1 MIWKNDEDVEYHYG
15 EIPGSGREDI
25 ARFIDLYNE
34 DRKDD
39 VITEVANKY
48 EEYVPDE
55 TYDKPVTGEAL
66 YAYVNIYY
74 KSTNSDAYD
83 HNPNESY
90 EPCVRIGVGRDDEK
104 TFEFIKEL
112 CEKYPADY

>member
-1 MIWKNDEDVEYHYG
+1 MG
-15 EIPGSGREDI
+15 FSGPFVKPTLAGLLI
-25 ARFIDLYNE
+25 YPKSWHAICYY
-34 DRKDD
+34 KG
-39 VITEVANKY
+39 VTNKY

-66 YAYVNIYY
+66 YTYVNIYY

-104 TFEFIKEL
+104 TFEFMKEL